1 MIDEFKKFI
10 MRGNVLDLAVG
21 VIIGGAFGK
30 IVSSLVDDLL
40 MPVVGK
46 ITGGIDFTSLFVI
59 LGEKGKD
66 AQTLA
71 DAKKAGAAVFAY
83 GNFVQNVV
91 DFLIIAFCVFIIV
104 KVANS
109 VQKEAPAPA
118 AAPTTKDCPQC
129 LMQVPIAAKKCGHC
143 TSAI

>member
-40 MPVVGK
+40 MPLIGK
-46 ITGGIDFTSLFVI
+46 ATGGIDFTNMFLPLSDKVTNLT
-59 LGEKGKD
+59 D
-66 AQTLA
+66 LA
-71 DAKKAGAAVFAY
+71 AAKKMGAVFAY
-83 GNFVQNVV
+83 GSFIQNVV
-91 DFLIIAFCVFIIV
+91 NFLIVAFCIFIIV
-104 KVANS
+104 KIANS
-109 VQKEAPAPA
+109 FHKTEPAA

-129 LMQVPIAAKKCGHC
+129 LMSVPLAAKKCGHC